1 MQESNNFNHKV
12 LNYNVIVKELPTE
25 NVTDGGLDISSTTD
39 KSEKYRK
46 GLVLA
51 VGSLCPDE
59 CVSFFGIKISFL
71 KRPKL
76 KSGKEV
82 LFDNYK
88 SSEITIDGV
97 TYKNILYADL
107 LLIL

>member
-1 MQESNNFNHKV
+1 MQESNKFPHQV

-39 KSEKYRK
+39 KSEKYRT
-46 GLVLA
+46 GEVLA
-51 VGSLCPDE
+51 IGNLIISEIPDAKLEVGC
-59 CVSFFGIKISFL
+59 K
-71 KRPKL
+71 
-76 KSGKEV
+76 V

-107 LLIL
+107 LMIL

>member
-1 MQESNNFNHKV
+1 MQESNKFPHKA

-39 KSEKYRK
+39 KSEKYRT
-46 GLVLA
+46 GEVLA
-51 VGSLCPDE
+51 IGNLIISEIPDSKLEVGC
-59 CVSFFGIKISFL
+59 K
-71 KRPKL
+71 
-76 KSGKEV
+76 V

-107 LLIL
+107 LMIL